1 MRLAGTTSWQIS
13 VDNPQHLGIG
23 LYVRA
28 AAGLGSAHSWL
39 PAVTPAVAA
48 TRTDTEAAVPQWER
62 WWDAAV
68 RHPNT
73 AWAPPFDE
81 LAGSPELRSHVSRH
95 FMDAVRWT
103 NRRPALRLGGSLL
116 ETDLV
121 SELEAAAG
129 RRAEPFALQ
138 VSCIPCAGLTMWQL
152 APDHVLV
159 TEDLLADDVAYR
171 RRLAVVVQ
179 ALL

>member
-13 VDNPQHLGIG
+13 VESPQRLGIG

-28 AAGLGSAHSWL
+28 AAGLGSAHAWL
-39 PAVTPAVAA
+39 PAASPAVPAI
-48 TRTDTEAAVPQWER
+48 RTGTEAAVPQWER

-73 AWAPPFDE
+73 AWAPPFED
-81 LAGSPELRSHVSRH
+81 LAGSPELRSLVSRH

-103 NRRPALRLGGSLL
+103 NRRRQSQIGGSLL
-116 ETDLV
+116 ETHLV
-121 SELEAAAG
+121 AELEAAAG
-129 RRAEPFALQ
+129 RRAQSFALQ
-138 VSCIPCAGLTMWQL
+138 VTCIPCDGLTMWQL

-159 TEDLLADDVAYR
+159 TEGLLADAVAYR

-179 ALL
+179 ALV

>member
-13 VDNPQHLGIG
+13 VDSPQRLGIG

-28 AAGLGSAHSWL
+28 AAGLGSAHPWL
-39 PAVTPAVAA
+39 PAVTPAVTAV
-48 TRTDTEAAVPQWER
+48 RTDTEAAAPQWER

-68 RHPNT
+68 GHPNT

-81 LAGSPELRSHVSRH
+81 LAGSTELRSQVARH

-103 NRRPALRLGGSLL
+103 NRRRPSYDGGSLL
-116 ETDLV
+116 ETHLV
-121 SELEAAAG
+121 AELEEAGG
-129 RRAEPFALQ
+129 RRAQPFALQ
-138 VSCIPCAGLTMWQL
+138 VTCIPCEGMTMWQL

-159 TEDLLADDVAYR
+159 TEDLLADEAAYR